1 MGEKLMRP
9 PIQANYLPLIKLA
22 HDEDLGRGDIT
33 SQAMA
38 AGNQTHKAKI
48 IFRQKATICG
58 LVLLEDILKC
68 YDAKLIAKTYLSD
81 GSKAAG
87 GQSVAEITGPLST
100 LLAGERVIL
109 NFLQRLSGIATT
121 TAQYVEAAA
130 NPDVKICDTRKTT
143 PGWRELEKY
152 AVRCGGGHNHRRGL
166 YDAALI
172 KDNHL
177 AALKGKN
184 LADGLETM
192 ITKLLQNKPK
202 PDFIEVEVDS
212 LEQLQTVLFIDGI
225 DIILLDNMTSR
236 QMAEAVQIRQKSGQ
250 TNILLEASGN
260 ITLKNI
266 AEVAAAGVD
275 RISVG
280 ALTHSA
286 NSIDI
291 AMELLP

>member
-1 MGEKLMRP
+1 MRP

-38 AGNQTHKAKI
+38 TGNQPHKAEI
-48 IFRQKATICG
+48 IFRQEATICG
-58 LVLLEDILKC
+58 LVLLEDILRC
-68 YDAKLIAKTYLSD
+68 YDAKLTAKTYLSD
-81 GSKAAG
+81 GGKAAS

-100 LLAGERVIL
+100 LLACERVIL

-121 TAQYVEAAA
+121 TAQYVKAVGKS
-130 NPDVKICDTRKTT
+130 DVKIYDTRKTT

-152 AVRCGGGHNHRRGL
+152 AVRCGGGCNHRQGL
-166 YDAALI
+166 YDAAMI

-177 AALKGKN
+177 AALKEKN
-184 LADGLETM
+184 LNDGLKDM
-192 ITKLLQNKPK
+192 VTKLLKNKPK

-212 LEQLQTVLFIDGI
+212 LEQLLTILFVDGI
-225 DIILLDNMTSR
+225 DIILLDNMTTR
-236 QMAEAVQIRQKSGQ
+236 QMAEAVQIRQKSGR

-260 ITLKNI
+260 ITMKNI
-266 AEVAAAGVD
+266 AEVAATGVD

-286 NSIDI
+286 NNIDI

>member
-1 MGEKLMRP
+1 MKEKFMRP

-22 HDEDLGRGDIT
+22 HDEDLGNGDIT
-33 SQAMA
+33 SQAMT
-38 AGNQTHKAKI
+38 AGNQLHKAQI
-48 IFRQKATICG
+48 IFRQEATVCG

-68 YDAKLIAKTYLSD
+68 YDVKLTAKIYLSD
-81 GSKAAG
+81 GDKAAN
-87 GQSVAEITGPLST
+87 GQTIAEITGPLST
-100 LLAGERVIL
+100 LLACERVIL

-121 TAQYVEAAA
+121 TVQYVKAAG

-152 AVRCGGGHNHRRGL
+152 AVRCGGGYNHRQGL

-177 AALKGKN
+177 AALKAN
-184 LADGLETM
+184 ILNDGLKDM
-192 ITKLLQNKPK
+192 ITKLRNNKPK

-212 LEQLQTVLFIDGI
+212 LEQLRTILSVDGI
-225 DIILLDNMTSR
+225 DIILLDNMTAG
-236 QMAEAVQIRQKSGQ
+236 QMAEAVQIRQKSSR

-260 ITLKNI
+260 ITMNNI
-266 AEVAAAGVD
+266 AEVAATGVD
-275 RISVG
+275 RISIG

-286 NSIDI
+286 NNIDI